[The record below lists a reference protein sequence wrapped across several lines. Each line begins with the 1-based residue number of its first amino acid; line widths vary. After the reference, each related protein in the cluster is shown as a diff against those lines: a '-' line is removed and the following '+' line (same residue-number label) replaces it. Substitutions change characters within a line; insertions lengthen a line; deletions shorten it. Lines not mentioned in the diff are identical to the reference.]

1 MNKRPAASK
10 PVTVQRRAAANRRR
24 RPQAIFYNAIGPFR
38 MPTVLQYV
46 DQTYLLTGVVAG
58 EVVENIF
65 RLNSPYDPDLT
76 GVGDQPRGFDEWM
89 ALYSWCT
96 VLSTD
101 VEITTTAG
109 ATVPMYLGFY
119 PDSSATVAANADDAL
134 SRADKLVTVSAT
146 TGGVAQNTIK
156 RHYEISRLV
165 GRPVVPG
172 NIDFRVSTG
181 AGPAIPAYLH
191 VFVCRGGL
199 TGVTASSVDYVL
211 KMKMNCILTEPRRLN
226 ES

>member
-1 MNKRPAASK
+1 MNKRAAASK
-10 PVTVQRRAAANRRR
+10 PVAVQRRAAANRRR
-24 RPQAIFYNAIGPFR
+24 RPLMIFYNAIGPAR
-38 MPTVLQYV
+38 MPMTLQYV

-58 EVVENIF
+58 EVVENVF
-65 RLNSPYDPDLT
+65 RLNSPFDPDYT
-76 GVGDQPRGFDEWM
+76 GIGDQPRGFDEWM
-89 ALYSWCT
+89 AIYSWFT

-101 VEITTTAG
+101 VEVTTTAA

-119 PDSSATVAANADDAL
+119 PDSGTGVAANADDAL
-134 SRADKLVTVSAT
+134 SRADKLVSVSAT
-146 TGGVAQNTIK
+146 TGGVATNTIK
-156 RHYEISRLV
+156 RHYDISRLV

-181 AGPAIPAYLH
+181 AGPTIPAYLH

-211 KMKMNCILTEPRRLN
+211 KMKMNGIFTEPRRLA
-226 ES
+226 EG